1 MTSSVPLPRA
11 GASFARRAFYPRAIG
26 LATGFLCV
34 AAVLREAQTPIWVW
48 ALLFAFCFVWP
59 MAALGLSGRARSAAL
74 SERRFVLFDSLMG
87 GFWIATMAFNT
98 LPSAVLLSM
107 LAMNNIATGGAR
119 FLLQGLLAQAAGGVL
134 SVLLLGF
141 GFSPHTS
148 QVQMYA
154 CLPMLILHP
163 AVIGMV
169 LYRLAYQLGENK
181 RALRSMSRTDSLTGL
196 FNRGYWNELLQL
208 EFSHCKATGGIASL
222 ALIDLDH
229 FKQVNDR
236 HGHVIGDE
244 LLRQVGYRIRRSL
257 RTQDMPGRYGGDE
270 FCVVLPGA
278 RAKDAWEALERLRE
292 EIAGLDVPLAPKL
305 SASLSI
311 GIAEVDPR
319 MEDAVAWL
327 HAADQALYE
336 AKRLGRNRIA
346 LAKPLRAE
354 DVAVS

>member
-59 MAALGLSGRARSAAL
+59 MVALGLSGRARSAAL

-154 CLPMLILHP
+154 C
-163 AVIGMV
+163 
-169 LYRLAYQLGENK
+169 
-181 RALRSMSRTDSLTGL
+181 
-196 FNRGYWNELLQL
+196 
-208 EFSHCKATGGIASL
+208 
-222 ALIDLDH
+222 
-229 FKQVNDR
+229 
-236 HGHVIGDE
+236 
-244 LLRQVGYRIRRSL
+244 RR
-257 RTQDMPGRYGGDE
+257 
-270 FCVVLPGA
+270 C
-278 RAKDAWEALERLRE
+278 
-292 EIAGLDVPLAPKL
+292 
-305 SASLSI
+305 
-311 GIAEVDPR
+311 
-319 MEDAVAWL
+319 
-327 HAADQALYE
+327 
-336 AKRLGRNRIA
+336 
-346 LAKPLRAE
+346 
-354 DVAVS
+354 